1 MTLRTRARSGSG
13 GGAHSMRDPP
23 RRPGDPIPGRGL
35 ACPLTSRSRPARMAH
50 LTDQS
55 VGKTMEAAGAPR
67 WRRLP
72 EQRPDQITAA
82 ALEVFSQHGL
92 EAARLEDVAD
102 RAGVSKGTIYG
113 YFESKADLF
122 RAVVHTTIE
131 SVFEDAAPPVAESGP
146 AALEAC
152 VRRAWTRLRSKEF
165 DAIYR
170 LVLAEINEYPELARE
185 YGGEVRARIAREAES
200 ALKKGVSAGE
210 FTPGDVQVRSRML
223 VALLIKHA
231 VWCARPEFVAEMG
244 GLSEDDDEVLEQIL
258 DFYFAAIGAGRPGKG
273 G

>member
-1 MTLRTRARSGSG
+1 MDA
-13 GGAHSMRDPP
+13 
-23 RRPGDPIPGRGL
+23 
-35 ACPLTSRSRPARMAH
+35 TS
-50 LTDQS
+50 T
-55 VGKTMEAAGAPR
+55 PR

-92 EAARLEDVAD
+92 EAARLEDVAE

-131 SVFEDAAPPVAESGP
+131 SLFGEAEVEAGASAAV
-146 AALEAC
+146 ALEAC
-152 VRRAWTRLRSKEF
+152 VRRAWSRLRSKEF
-165 DAIYR
+165 DAVYR
-170 LVLAEINEYPELARE
+170 LILSQINDYPELARE
-185 YGGEVRARIAREAES
+185 YGGEVRARIAREAEAALREGS
-200 ALKKGVSAGE
+200 AAGDFSA
-210 FTPGDVQVRSRML
+210 GDVQVRSRML

-231 VWCARPEFVAEMG
+231 VWCARPEFVSGMG

-258 DFYFAAIGAGRPGKG
+258 DFYFAAIGASRPERGS
-273 G
+273 